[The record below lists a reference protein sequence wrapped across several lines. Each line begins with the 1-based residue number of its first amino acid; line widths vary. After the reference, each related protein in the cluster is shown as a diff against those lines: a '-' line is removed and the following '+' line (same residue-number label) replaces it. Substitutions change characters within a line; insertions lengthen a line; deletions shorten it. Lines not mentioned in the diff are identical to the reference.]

1 MVIVMLPHSQ
11 LVFPSNSQETLV
23 YGEPTSSLQEDQL
36 KSHQSHLE
44 SLIGHL
50 EGIFFFF
57 FCSCFLFL
65 SHSLYL
71 SYFCLTSFYP
81 TPLLCLIRAR
91 NFFIKS
97 LYSAITTF
105 TIHEVAPPEFLS
117 LSMCLEADFCSSH
130 FTERLSSFQTQTKK
144 KG

>member
-1 MVIVMLPHSQ
+1 MWGANLKPAGRSIKI
-11 LVFPSNSQETLV
+11 PSKPFR
-23 YGEPTSSLQEDQL
+23 EPYWTSRR
-36 KSHQSHLE
+36 H
-44 SLIGHL
+44 
-50 EGIFFFF
+50 F

-65 SHSLYL
+65 SHSFYL
-71 SYFCLTSFYP
+71 SYFCLTSFYL

-117 LSMCLEADFCSSH
+117 LSMCLEADFCSSR

-144 KG
+144 KKKEDKVGVEITSRFFKHFYLI